1 MGNDNGKM
9 TYSFEIDKFSQR
21 TTVFSTPIFST
32 GSCNWYVNLYPKG
45 DMNTSKNM
53 SLWLRVPDP
62 LLRPL
67 SWSRRTSFRFV
78 IVNPSNVN
86 SSRTLISANYI
97 FNKVM
102 HSGGFRTDLSLS
114 KLQEK
119 KIEQL
124 IEDGLRKVVLVP
136 LRTQLFVA
144 PPLSSYLQKR

>member
-86 SSRTLISANYI
+86 SSRTLKEVDGIMVDKKTVLFEESIRIPFTSHA
-97 FNKVM
+97 
-102 HSGGFRTDLSLS
+102 SE
-114 KLQEK
+114 EK
-119 KIEQL
+119 HE
-124 IEDGLRKVVLVP
+124 
-136 LRTQLFVA
+136 
-144 PPLSSYLQKR
+144 